1 MLSTEELLQRFDPI
15 SIEEMDQVKLQN
27 RMDTK
32 YAFAEKDLTSILSE
46 LLPEYRLLVVN
57 GDRGSSYRSLYFD
70 TVDLKHYKDHHNG
83 RSFRSKVRFR
93 EYVGSPLVFLEVK
106 RKTGRGGTDKARKKV
121 GSIPEALEPD
131 QQNFISKASG
141 CSEPLA
147 AVMWNHFVRLTF
159 VHRTRHERL
168 TLDRFLK
175 FSDVTGEQNLEG
187 LCIAELKEERADRT
201 SPFAKVMRDRGIR
214 PSGLSKYCAGLI
226 LLGKA
231 PKHNTFKEAMLR
243 VTRLRSAA

>member
-1 MLSTEELLQRFDPI
+1 MLSSEELLQRFDPI

-32 YAFAEKDLTSILSE
+32 YAIAEKDLANILSE

-57 GDRGSSYRSLYFD
+57 GVRGSSYRSLYFD
-70 TVDLKHYKDHHNG
+70 TVDLKHFKDHHNG

-106 RKTGRGGTDKARKKV
+106 RKTGRGGTDKVRKKV
-121 GSIPEALEPD
+121 GAIPEVLEPE
-131 QQNFISKASG
+131 QQTFISKSSG
-141 CSEPLA
+141 CYEPLVA
-147 AVMWNHFVRLTF
+147 TMWNHFVRLTF

-168 TLDRFLK
+168 TIDRGLK
-175 FSDVTGEQNLEG
+175 FSDASGERDLQG

-226 LLGKA
+226 LLGRA
-231 PKHNTFKEAMLR
+231 PKYNTFKEAMLR
-243 VTRLRSAA
+243 VNRLRSAA